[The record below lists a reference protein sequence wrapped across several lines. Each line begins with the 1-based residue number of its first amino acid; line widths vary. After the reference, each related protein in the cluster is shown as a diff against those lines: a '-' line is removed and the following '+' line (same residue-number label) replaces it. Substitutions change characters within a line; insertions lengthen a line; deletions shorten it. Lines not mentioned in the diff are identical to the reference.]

1 MVYIDGYNVSR
12 SLKSKYGKRYYWLN
26 YRALAEQYLKED
38 EAIVGIRYFTAVYPG
53 DAQWEAKH
61 KIYMQALTQYAG
73 INPIMWDFQLV
84 YRTITDK
91 NPRERITP
99 PNFQATMNT
108 YLGPQGRN
116 HFSIQYKTYEEKKS
130 DVNMALAIYRDAAKN
145 KYEKA
150 ILITWDNDI
159 APAVKLVRGD
169 YPQKEFM
176 VLFPPGGKGHA
187 LKKICQIKQIIQEQQ
202 LRIAQLPN
210 PVMVKDPQNPTQ
222 WIALDRPTDWQ

>member
-1 MVYIDGYNVSR
+1 
-12 SLKSKYGKRYYWLN
+12 
-26 YRALAEQYLKED
+26 
-38 EAIVGIRYFTAVYPG
+38 
-53 DAQWEAKH
+53 
-61 KIYMQALTQYAG
+61 
-73 INPIMWDFQLV
+73 
-84 YRTITDK
+84 
-91 NPRERITP
+91 
-99 PNFQATMNT
+99 
-108 YLGPQGRN
+108 
-116 HFSIQYKTYEEKKS
+116 
-130 DVNMALAIYRDAAKN
+130 MALAIYRDAAKG

-150 ILITWDNDI
+150 VLITGDNDI

-169 YPQKEFM
+169 FPEKEFM

>member
-1 MVYIDGYNVSR
+1 M
-12 SLKSKYGKRYYWLN
+12 
-26 YRALAEQYLKED
+26 
-38 EAIVGIRYFTAVYPG
+38 
-53 DAQWEAKH
+53 
-61 KIYMQALTQYAG
+61 
-73 INPIMWDFQLV
+73 V

-99 PNFQATMNT
+99 PSFQATMNT
-108 YLGPQGRN
+108 YLGPQGKN
-116 HFSIQYKTYEEKKS
+116 YFSIQYKTYEEKKS

-150 ILITWDNDI
+150 ILITGDNDI